1 MKKNWK
7 KLAALGLGIMLL
19 TACSTSKQEAAPSEA
34 GTAAAQSEAVKEDQK
49 AKSDYPKTQI
59 NMIVQASPGGL
70 SDQVSKETGDLMGK
84 ALGQTVVCQYKPGG
98 SGAVGMS
105 FVQASKADGYT
116 IGHTPLELVMLKPL
130 GYANLEPADLTLLG
144 RAYTTVGAL
153 AVKAGDDRFET
164 VDDFLKYAKE
174 HPGELTVGNAGT
186 GSIWHIGAI
195 GLEKAAGVTFN
206 HVPFDGASKSIA
218 ALMGG
223 HVDAVVSAPIELI
236 SGAKGNEIK
245 VLATMG
251 EERSEAFPDTPTLK
265 ESGVDYI
272 LLHWGGFAAPKDI
285 PEDVK
290 EALQTALKEAV
301 ESDEYAAFMKERG
314 MEPAFLCGDE
324 YDAFVAEQTE
334 FLGNLIEEAG
344 LKK

>member
-1 MKKNWK
+1 MKKTWK
-7 KLAALGLGIMLL
+7 KLLVLGLGALML
-19 TACSTSKQEAAPSEA
+19 TACSSLGDSGK
-34 GTAAAQSEAVKEDQK
+34 
-49 AKSDYPKTQI
+49 KSDFPNTQL

-84 ALGQTVVCQYKPGG
+84 VLGQTVICQYKPGG

-105 FVQASKADGYT
+105 YVQASKPDGYT
-116 IGHTPLELVMLKPL
+116 IGHTPLELVMLKSL
-130 GYANLEPADLTLLG
+130 GYADLQPDDLTLLG

-153 AVKAGDDRFET
+153 AVKPGDERFST
-164 VDDFLKYAKE
+164 VEEFIEYAKA

-186 GSIWHIGAI
+186 GSIWHLGAI

-223 HVDAVVSAPIELI
+223 HVDAVVSAPIELM
-236 SGAKGNEIK
+236 SGAKGNEIQI
-245 VLATMG
+245 LATMG
-251 EERSEAFPDTPTLK
+251 EERSQAFPDAPTLK
-265 ESGVDYI
+265 ESGIDYE
-272 LLHWGGFAAPKDI
+272 LLHWGGFAGPKDL

-290 EALQTALKEAV
+290 AALQNALKEAV
-301 ESDEYAAFMKERG
+301 ESDEYAEFMKERG
-314 MEPAFLCGDE
+314 MEPAFLQGEE
-324 YDAFVAEQTE
+324 YDQFIKEQTE
-334 FLGNLIEEAG
+334 FFDQLIEEAG

>member
-1 MKKNWK
+1 
-7 KLAALGLGIMLL
+7 
-19 TACSTSKQEAAPSEA
+19 
-34 GTAAAQSEAVKEDQK
+34 
-49 AKSDYPKTQI
+49 
-59 NMIVQASPGGL
+59 
-70 SDQVSKETGDLMGK
+70 MGQ

-105 FVQASKADGYT
+105 FVQASAADGYT
-116 IGHTPLELVMLKPL
+116 IGHTPLEMVMLKPL
-130 GYANLEPADLTLLG
+130 GYADLAPEDLTLLG

-153 AVKAGDDRFET
+153 AVRADDERFST
-164 VDDFLKYAKE
+164 VEDFMTYAEE
-174 HPGELTVGNAGT
+174 HPGELAVGNAGT

-195 GLEKAAGVTFN
+195 GLEKAADVTFN

-223 HVDAVVSAPIELI
+223 HVDAVVSAPIELM
-236 SGAKGNEIK
+236 SGVNGNELK

-251 EERSEAFPDTPTLK
+251 EERSEAFPDVPTLK
-265 ESGVDYI
+265 ESGIDYV

-290 EALQTALKEAV
+290 EALQSALKEAV

-314 MEPAFLCGDE
+314 MEPAFMCGDE
-324 YDAFVAEQTE
+324 YDAFIAEQTE
-334 FLGNLIEEAG
+334 FLGGLIEEAG
-344 LKK
+344 LAK